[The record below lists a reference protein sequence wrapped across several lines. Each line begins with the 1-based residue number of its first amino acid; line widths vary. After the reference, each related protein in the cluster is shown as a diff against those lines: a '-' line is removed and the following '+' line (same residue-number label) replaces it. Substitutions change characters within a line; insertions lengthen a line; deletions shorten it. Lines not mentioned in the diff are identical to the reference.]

1 MTRNRKPGRAAPPPL
16 DAAALERLALRY
28 VERFATSRAKLADY
42 LRRKI
47 RERGWEGEAADPDAL
62 AARLA
67 ELGYI
72 DDRAFA
78 EARARSLGRRGLG
91 ARRVQDAWRQA
102 GIEAQDTAAI
112 RPDVDER
119 AAETAL
125 AFARRKRIGPFALAA
140 SDRPR
145 REKQLAAML
154 RAGHGFAIARAIVD
168 APPGASTEDIAAEF
182 AA

>member
-1 MTRNRKPGRAAPPPL
+1 MPGRSPPPPL
-16 DAAALERLALRY
+16 DTAALERLALRY

-47 RERGWEGEAADPDAL
+47 RERGWDGDGANPDAV
-62 AARLA
+62 AERMA

-91 ARRVQDAWRQA
+91 ERRVTQAWRQA
-102 GIEAQDTAAI
+102 GIDEADTAAI
-112 RPDVDER
+112 RPEVNGR

-125 AFARRKRIGPFALAA
+125 AFARRKRICPFAQAVG
-140 SDRPR
+140 DRPQ
-145 REKQLAAML
+145 REKHLAAML

-168 APPGASTEDIAAEF
+168 APPGASTEDISAEF